1 MRYHERLWPS
11 PWLFLATGLVIPAA
25 LIVFLPIDLRIGI
38 GVAIVLYGAIV
49 ATFIG
54 TTATI
59 EVDDREFRA
68 GRARLPLE
76 VVSGVE
82 TFRGQEAVLERGQR
96 LDARAWVLFRGWV
109 SPVIRVDLHDPEDP
123 TPYWLISTRTPERLA
138 AAISA
143 GRAAES

>member
-1 MRYHERLWPS
+1 MRYHERLWPA

-49 ATFIG
+49 VTFIS
-54 TTATI
+54 TTPAI
-59 EVDDREFRA
+59 EVDADEFRA
-68 GRARLPLE
+68 GRARLPLD
-76 VVSGVE
+76 VVAGVE

-109 SPVIRVDLHDPEDP
+109 SPVLRVDLDDPDDP
-123 TPYWLISTRTPERLA
+123 TPYWLVSTRTPERLA
-138 AAISA
+138 AAITA
-143 GRAAES
+143 GRAASS